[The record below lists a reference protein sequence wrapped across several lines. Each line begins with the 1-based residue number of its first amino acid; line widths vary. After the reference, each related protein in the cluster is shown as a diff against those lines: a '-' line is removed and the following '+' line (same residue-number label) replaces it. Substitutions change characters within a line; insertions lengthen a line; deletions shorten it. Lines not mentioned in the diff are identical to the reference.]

1 MKENSNIDALVHLLD
16 DPDTV
21 IFEQIRNKL
30 MEIGPQ
36 CIPLLEKV
44 SFEENLG
51 ELFKERANSLIHEIN
66 LKKIITD
73 HRDWIKSPESLI
85 DGIIQI
91 DQYFF
96 PNVTKNYIDHEIR
109 EMIKD
114 IAPYLHNNMS
124 PIEKVKVINQVIYEI
139 YKVKGDKKNY
149 HSPKNSSFGNLLQNK
164 KGNPLTISIL
174 YIEIARQLNLP
185 IMGINLPNHFIV
197 GYLDENS
204 QSIHQNFNNY
214 KRENVLFYIN
224 PFSNGVI
231 LKHSD
236 INDFLKEIKLEPT
249 DYYFT
254 PCKYGDITK
263 RMLTNLIYSYRK
275 SENSQV
281 KNDLKDILDLYD

>member
-66 LKKIITD
+66 FKKIITD